1 MIHIVE
7 ISILLIEFIAVTLFE
22 HQGSQSAQTTQTIPE
37 PAETGHFNRLR
48 SCKALYFSGYFLN
61 ILSMHFIYAHFTI

>member
-7 ISILLIEFIAVTLFE
+7 ISILLIECIAVTLFE
-22 HQGSQSAQTTQTIPE
+22 HQWSQSAQTTQTIPV
-37 PAETGHFNRLR
+37 PAETGHYNRSW

-61 ILSMHFIYAHFTI
+61 ILSMHILQFN